1 MKYLKG
7 IFLIITIALVLNGC
21 GGDDKKKDTETKDK
35 KVTETVEKSENK
47 DEAVETKRRDK
58 VDNLPPELQGDA
70 KKVKKVKTKLDA
82 HKSKIDETIK
92 KSDKLISDLDKK
104 LESTKKK

>member
-7 IFLIITIALVLNGC
+7 IFLIVTIAFIFNGC
-21 GGDDKKKDTETKDK
+21 GGDDKNNDNES
-35 KVTETVEKSENK
+35 KVKNVSDTVEKTESK
-47 DEAVETKRRDK
+47 DEILETKRRDK

-92 KSDKLISDLDKK
+92 KSDKLIEDMEKK
-104 LESTKKK
+104 IKK

>member
-35 KVTETVEKSENK
+35 KVTETVEKSETK

-82 HKSKIDETIK
+82 HKNKIDETIK
-92 KSDKLISDLDKK
+92 KSDKLIEDMEKK
-104 LESTKKK
+104 IKK